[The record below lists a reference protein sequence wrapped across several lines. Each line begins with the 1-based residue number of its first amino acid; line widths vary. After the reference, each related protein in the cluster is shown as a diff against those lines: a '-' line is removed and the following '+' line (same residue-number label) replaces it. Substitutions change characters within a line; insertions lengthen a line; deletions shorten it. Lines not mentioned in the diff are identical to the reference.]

1 MSYTLIIGFSLLA
14 VLLYKIY
21 DCVTRNNLTKLG
33 RIKFGISAALIVAF
47 IATGYF
53 LTYPDSL
60 YWFIFSAVII
70 LSLSLSSTLVR
81 NEVKHF
87 MKLSAKDKIIN
98 TCYYVLVLVSL
109 NIIF

>member
-14 VLLYKIY
+14 LLLYKVY
-21 DCVTRNNLTKLG
+21 ECVKRNNLTKLG
-33 RIKFGISAALIVAF
+33 RIKFGISAALIFAF
-47 IATGYF
+47 ITTGYF

-70 LSLSLSSTLVR
+70 ISVSLSSALVR
-81 NEVKHF
+81 DEAKRYLA
-87 MKLSAKDKIIN
+87 LSTKDKMIN
-98 TCYYVLVLVSL
+98 ACYYVLLLVSL